1 MTRQGDHDRPD
12 DLRELDRTLR
22 AVDFEPRASLGAEIH
37 GRIARGE
44 NPGPFLRP
52 RRPLVAAA
60 AAAVLLLAASG
71 ALLLRVLTPDDRLVD
86 RCCVDFDGGEGHDD
100 GVVVTLRPD
109 GRIKG
114 LLLYEDVDGSRSRTA
129 ADVIRFNRGELA
141 ELAELPIGSVA
152 TINRCCLD
160 LDGGGAE
167 DDGVLVLGHPPDR
180 VFMAAVYETGGDAR
194 QRGAPLR

>member
-1 MTRQGDHDRPD
+1 MSRD
-12 DLRELDRTLR
+12 DLPEELR
-22 AVDFEPRASLGAEIH
+22 AVDRALRTVRFEPRASLGAEIE

-44 NPGPFLRP
+44 GPSPVYRS
-52 RRPLVAAA
+52 RRRLLPLAAA
-60 AAAVLLLAASG
+60 AAAMLLASSA
-71 ALLLRVLTPDDRLVD
+71 ALLLRQASPMDRQID
-86 RCCVDFDGGEGHDD
+86 RCCVDLDGGEGHDD
-100 GVVVTLRPD
+100 GVVVTLD
-109 GRIKG
+109 GKGRIKS

-129 ADVIRFNRGELA
+129 ADVVRFARGGAAVLDR
-141 ELAELPIGSVA
+141 LPVGAVA

-180 VFMAAVYETGGDAR
+180 VLMAAVYETGGDAR